1 MPSYA
6 PFQNQ
11 DASTYES
18 NVVSELTKACVAF
31 SVLIYYLIVF

>member
-11 DASTYES
+11 GASAYES
-18 NVVSELTKACVAF
+18 NMVSELTKACVAF
-31 SVLIYYLIVF
+31 SVLVYYIIVF